1 MAGCSIKWTRER
13 LDGRGRSMTSF
24 CGLKVH
30 AKVMYG
36 VCSPCTVVEV
46 TLVSLSS
53 QPHTVINS
61 YSIQDSSHRM
71 VHVNSKIVSDLL
83 ATLAWL
89 GHWVHTGNTFQ
100 SIILGQYRCS
110 SSPCRY
116 RGAGWIPRYCPRT
129 RAGTCTYMTVDLRSE

>member
-1 MAGCSIKWTRER
+1 
-13 LDGRGRSMTSF
+13 MTSF

-30 AKVMYG
+30 AKVMYR

-89 GHWVHTGNTFQ
+89 GCIRETLSVNHTRSVPLFIQ
-100 SIILGQYRCS
+100 PLPLSRRRLDSAVLPSYS
-110 SSPCRY
+110 CRNLY
-116 RGAGWIPRYCPRT
+116 LHDSRST
-129 RAGTCTYMTVDLRSE
+129 LVLRVSVERIM